1 MDISDLPQADAAPL
15 LRSTNP
21 LIQWVWDEGWT
32 IASLPALARGLG
44 RAMVAA
50 GIPVMRLRLTLRT
63 MHPQLA
69 GLSHSWLRD
78 GDTVE
83 EFWPPLSVLRE
94 DTFLKSPYALLFQ
107 GAGAVR
113 RRLDVAE
120 AVLDFPILA
129 ELRARGATDYVA
141 LPMVFSD
148 GRINAMTLATDRPG
162 GFTTAELGTIAEML
176 PVLARLMEV
185 HALRRTAK
193 TVLETYLGHLTGDRV
208 LDGLIHRGEGEDIHA
223 VIWLC
228 DLRGSTPLA
237 DELPRRVFLEL
248 LNDYFECMAGAV
260 LAHRGEVLKFIG
272 DAMLAIFPIGAVSEH
287 PERCPEHARA
297 CADAIAAAREAMR
310 GMADLNRQR
319 AERRQPP
326 LRFGIALHLGD
337 VMYGN
342 VGAPGRL
349 DFTVIGPAVNEA
361 ARLAAMCKVLER
373 PVILSATFARVL
385 PEHLVSLGF
394 HALRGI
400 REPHELFTLAVFA

>member
-1 MDISDLPQADAAPL
+1 MDISELPQADATPL

-21 LIQWVWDEGWT
+21 LVQWLWDEGWT
-32 IASLPALARGLG
+32 IASLPALSRGLG

-69 GLSHSWLRD
+69 GLSLSWLRD
-78 GDTVE
+78 ADTVE
-83 EFWPPLSVLRE
+83 EFWPPLTVLQE
-94 DTFLKSPYALLFQ
+94 DTFVKSPYALLFQ

-113 RRLDVAE
+113 RRLDVAG
-120 AVLDFPILA
+120 AVPDFPILA
-129 ELRARGATDYVA
+129 ELRAQGATDYAA
-141 LPMVFSD
+141 LAVVFAD
-148 GRINAMTLATDRPG
+148 GRIHAITLATDRSG
-162 GFTTAELGTIAEML
+162 GFTTAELRTIAEML

-185 HALRRTAK
+185 HALRRTAE
-193 TVLETYLGHLTGDRV
+193 TVLETYLGRLTGERV

-223 VIWLC
+223 VVWLC
-228 DLRGSTPLA
+228 DLRGSTALA
-237 DELPRRVFLEL
+237 DRLPRPVFLEL

-272 DAMLAIFPIGAVSEH
+272 DAMLAIFPIGALTDY

-297 CADAIAAAREAMR
+297 CADAIAAAREAVR
-310 GMADLNRQR
+310 RMADLNRRR

-342 VGAPGRL
+342 LGAPGRL

-400 REPHELFTLAVFA
+400 REPHELFTLAEFA